1 MSDCWMTR
9 SFLFTIRLLLNR
21 DNDRCG
27 PIRYVVQRREAH
39 GEPLE
44 GGNGVRSKTLITAIK
59 NIDVKLNKNSEK
71 KQFFI
76 RIWCVQV
83 R

>member
-1 MSDCWMTR
+1 VIEVVGWESDRAMSDCWMTR
-9 SFLFTIRLLLNR
+9 SFLFTVRLLLNR

-59 NIDVKLNKNSEK
+59 I
-71 KQFFI
+71 Q
-76 RIWCVQV
+76 
-83 R
+83 